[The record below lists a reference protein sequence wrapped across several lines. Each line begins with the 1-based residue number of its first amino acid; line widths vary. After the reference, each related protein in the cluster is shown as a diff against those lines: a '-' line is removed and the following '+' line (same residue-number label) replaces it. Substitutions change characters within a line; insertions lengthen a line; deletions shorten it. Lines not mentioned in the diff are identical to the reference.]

1 MKKILVLFL
10 VVISVG
16 VTEAQ
21 QDPQF
26 SQNRFLNTSVNPGA
40 VGIKGMDCFGL
51 TLRQQWIGFEG
62 RPTTAMLSFESALP
76 RYSSG
81 LGAIL
86 VLDKIG
92 LESNLFFKV
101 NFARHI
107 SLSNGAKLGVGLD
120 LGIISK
126 QISGDILAGIAT
138 DPNLVGL
145 NGQSAMNFDVGFG
158 AFYYSNDLYFGISGQ
173 KLVPQTVNWGASKPK
188 IKPHTYFVGGYNYKL
203 SGGKFTLKPSFLVK
217 TDFVATQ
224 VDANLILDYQ
234 NTLWGGASYRIQD
247 AIVVMAGFMVPVGLP
262 NSLKVGIAYDFTTQ
276 NLKNSGVFTSA
287 PNSSGITTSKIN
299 NRSIGAVELFL
310 GYCFMKPEKPDWDIY
325 VDPLFG
331 NN

>member
-1 MKKILVLFL
+1 MKKILALFL
-10 VVISVG
+10 VIATVG
-16 VTEAQ
+16 IVKSQ
-21 QDPQF
+21 QDAQF
-26 SQNRFLNTSVNPGA
+26 SQNRFLNTSFNPGA

-62 RPTTAMLSFESALP
+62 RPTTAMLSYERAMP

-101 NFARHI
+101 NYARHI
-107 SLSNGAKLGVGLD
+107 SLSNGAKLGIGLDVGL
-120 LGIISK
+120 INK
-126 QISGDILAGIAT
+126 QISGDILAGVPT

-145 NGQSAMNFDVGFG
+145 SGQSAMNLDVGFG
-158 AFYYSNDLYFGISGQ
+158 AFYYTNDLYFGISGQ

-188 IKPHTYFVGGYNYKL
+188 IKPHTYFMGGYNYKVNAN
-203 SGGKFTLKPSFLVK
+203 FTLKPSFLVK

-224 VDANLILDYQ
+224 VDANLLLDYK
-234 NTLWGGASYRIQD
+234 NKVWGGASYRIQD
-247 AIVVMAGFMVPVGLP
+247 AIVVMAGFMVPLGLP
-262 NSLKVGIAYDFTTQ
+262 NPLKVGLAYDFTTQ

-287 PNSSGITTSKIN
+287 PDSDGNSSTKTN
-299 NRSIGAVELFL
+299 NRSLGAVELFL
-310 GYCFMKPEKPDWDIY
+310 GYCFVKPDKPDWDIY